1 MWTFYYNIKH
11 LCNVSSKFMCMKLFY
26 KLGTFS
32 FFYFLLKHNSISGN
46 EDTLC
51 RFFFFSLYQTLQEHS
66 SSIHQSLSLVTLPLI
81 GLKIVSFQNKSTEK
95 FIYILL
101 IINFISFL
109 SRHPLKKKI
118 SMQHC
123 QKKLKQAKEPK
134 LSLDLLSS
142 QFTSL
147 PSFWWYLCLCGNSGC
162 IYPSWMLTYLSLI
175 ESRL

>member
-1 MWTFYYNIKH
+1 MVNCEHFTIISNIFAMC
-11 LCNVSSKFMCMKLFY
+11 LQKFMCMKLFY

-109 SRHPLKKKI
+109 SRHPLKKKKI

-147 PSFWWYLCLCGNSGC
+147 PSF
-162 IYPSWMLTYLSLI
+162 
-175 ESRL
+175 